1 MFVFR
6 LQKAVEV
13 TTAGVP
19 YSPLLTFPKALST
32 TVSSGSVLRPEE
44 PAEGFQRGLGLLPE
58 FKAATHMNAR
68 RMIPLG
74 AVEALN

>member
-1 MFVFR
+1 MYVFR

-32 TVSSGSVLRPEE
+32 NVGSSSMPRTGE
-44 PAEGFQRGLGLLPE
+44 PAEEFQRGLGLLPE
-58 FKAATHMNAR
+58 FKAASHMNAR

-74 AVEALN
+74 AAEALN